1 MLEPVQS
8 VREFFERE
16 VSERLKARPDV
27 VAKVG
32 AVYQFNVAGGGG
44 GAWSI
49 DCSSPGGLVSAGTA
63 PNAQC
68 TVSLADADLLKLA
81 AGKLNVQVAFM
92 TGKIK
97 VQGDMGLALKLQ
109 QLLW

>member
-8 VREFFERE
+8 VGEFFERE
-16 VSERLKARPDV
+16 VSERLKAHPDV

-32 AVYQFNVAGGGG
+32 ALYQFHVGGPGG
-44 GAWSI
+44 GAWSV
-49 DCSSPGGLVSAGTA
+49 DCRAPGGRVSAGTV
-63 PNAQC
+63 PGAQC
-68 TVSLADADLLKLA
+68 TVSLAAEDLLKLA

-92 TGKIK
+92 TGRLKIE
-97 VQGDMGLALKLQ
+97 GDMGLALKLQ